1 MLKKAASG
9 VLVARRPP
17 RTLFVRLGL
26 LASCGLA
33 GPGSAEARLRLR
45 AGERAFLNI
54 LPLGG
59 NDFLHS
65 DLSKGLTM
73 PSGPP
78 IILSTFLFEDRN

>member
-54 LPLGG
+54 LPRMWYAGTLGFQVAYWG
-59 NDFLHS
+59 NVKFFNTL
-65 DLSKGLTM
+65 LV
-73 PSGPP
+73 PFP
-78 IILSTFLFEDRN
+78 